1 MGKEPLRDRVV
12 LVSTRQLADPAF
24 ASALPSDAL
33 AVYHLIARWMT
44 SYLMASHP
52 DLGRP
57 GEVCPFTS
65 RAHRLDTIRIGVSL
79 AASGD
84 LPVIKKNM
92 QDGLRQ
98 FSDIACDETTRHLR
112 TVVVG
117 FPNLNDDDG
126 MAALRAAQDQ
136 LKLRCLWRGLMIG
149 RFHAESDDQGLWNRD
164 FRPMR
169 SPIPLL
175 AVRHLVRNDA
185 PFALRNPLL
194 LASYLCRYSLSAPK
208 HLLANFAKQR
218 LRRDARLGHGLE

>member
-1 MGKEPLRDRVV
+1 MGKQPFRDGIV
-12 LVSTRQLADPAF
+12 LVSPLQLADAAL
-24 ASALPSDAL
+24 ASALLPDAL
-33 AVYHLIARWMT
+33 ASYHLIARWMT

-79 AASGD
+79 AASD
-84 LPVIKKNM
+84 DIAVIKGDM
-92 QDGLRQ
+92 QDCMRQ
-98 FSDIACDETTRHLR
+98 FSEIACDEATRHLR

-126 MAALRAAQDQ
+126 IGALRAAQGH

-149 RFHAESDDQGLWNRD
+149 RFHPESDDQGLWNRD

-185 PFALRNPLL
+185 PFALRNPAL

-208 HLLANFAKQR
+208 HLLANFVKQR
-218 LRRDARLGHGLE
+218 IRRGARLQHGLE